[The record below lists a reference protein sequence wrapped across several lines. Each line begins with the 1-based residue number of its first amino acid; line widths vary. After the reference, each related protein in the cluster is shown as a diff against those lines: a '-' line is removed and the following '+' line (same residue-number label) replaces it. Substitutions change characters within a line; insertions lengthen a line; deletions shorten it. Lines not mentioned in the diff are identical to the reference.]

1 VNERLAAAL
10 AAVNGFIAVAAGAFG
25 AHALRKR
32 LDADM
37 LATFETG
44 ARYHM
49 FHALAMFGA
58 AWLISRG
65 VAPARPAAWLLLAGM
80 VIFSGSLYALALSG
94 VRGLGAVTPIGGL
107 CFLAAWALLAWGAA
121 TRLGG

>member
-1 VNERLAAAL
+1 
-10 AAVNGFIAVAAGAFG
+10 
-25 AHALRKR
+25 
-32 LDADM
+32 M

-107 CFLAAWALLAWGAA
+107 CFLAAWALLAAPSISDAA
-121 TRLGG
+121 VAGVLDDLYDRSRL

>member
-1 VNERLAAAL
+1 MTERLAAVL

-25 AHALRKR
+25 AHGLKKR

-37 LATFETG
+37 LAVFETG
-44 ARYHM
+44 ARHHM
-49 FHALAMFGA
+49 FHALALFGA

-65 VAPARPAAWLLLAGM
+65 VGPARPAAWLLLAGI
-80 VIFSGSLYALALSG
+80 VIFSGSLYALALTG

-107 CFLAAWALLAWGAA
+107 CFLAGWALLAWGAA